1 MRSLTLTLFLT
12 FSFNAFAQSTIEP
25 TSNNQGS
32 LLDAMS
38 SLSLA
43 DQTID
48 QDNRDQEA
56 DEADTCLWGG
66 WISTKSETGE
76 CQAAFLVGVY
86 SDPYI
91 KNFGP
96 TYGADLRCG
105 APTLYRCNPV
115 IFGQADSGRDAKGY
129 CVNIPRPDSALLMN
143 ACKAAAAE
151 HSKEHLEQLKK
162 NPELLANYIAQS
174 AEIALQ
180 CRQGGSSCNEFIEA
194 VTNEVKPAL
203 SCHETS
209 ALFPFMG
216 GTMSSNNLSMID
228 QLTGSLGS
236 EYNSYIEKLLE
247 NREAALT
254 HNRELLDKAIEQYSN
269 SDDVR
274 RMHTRLN
281 QRFTVRLSSHRR
293 PSGSKAST
301 TSIGRCLMYVKFG
314 LLSGGFAT
322 SYPPGAHAKDFGP
335 KLKSMGFSNL
345 MDMEGFD
352 DINPENAPPGAVI
365 VYSGGRSGHIEVKME
380 DGRYG
385 SDFVSNTPISS
396 RTRARVPI
404 GIYVKIPRNIEG
416 LVEVPNE

>member
-1 MRSLTLTLFLT
+1 MRVLIL
-12 FSFNAFAQSTIEP
+12 SFILLLSSDLWSQSSVEP
-25 TSNNQGS
+25 TTSSQGS

-43 DQTID
+43 EQSVD

-66 WISTKSETGE
+66 WISTKSDTGE
-76 CQAAFLVGVY
+76 CQPAHLQSVY
-86 SDPYI
+86 NDPYI

-96 TYGADLRCG
+96 VYDTGMRCG
-105 APTLYRCNPV
+105 AANLYRCNPV
-115 IFGQADSGRDAKGY
+115 VFGKAQEGRDSKGY
-129 CVNIPRPDSALLMN
+129 CVNIPRADSALLMA
-143 ACKAAAAE
+143 ACRSVAAE
-151 HSKEHLEQLKK
+151 HSTEHFNQLKK
-162 NPELLANYIAQS
+162 DPELLANYIAQS

-180 CRQGGSSCNEFIEA
+180 CRQGGSDCNEFIEA
-194 VTNEVKPAL
+194 ITSEVRPAL
-203 SCHETS
+203 GCHETS
-209 ALFPFMG
+209 TLFPYMG
-216 GTMSSNNLSMID
+216 NIMSPNNLAMID

-236 EYNSYIEKLLE
+236 QYNTYLEELLSS
-247 NREAALT
+247 REAALT
-254 HNRELLDKAIEQYSN
+254 HNKNLLDQAIAQYSS

-274 RMHTRLN
+274 RMHARLN
-281 QRFTVRLSSHRR
+281 QRFTVRLSSSRR
-293 PSGSKAST
+293 PSGSKSSS

-314 LLSGGFAT
+314 MLSGGFAS
-322 SYPPGAHAKDFGP
+322 SYPPGAHAQGFGP
-335 KLKSMGFSNL
+335 ELRKMGFTNL
-345 MDMEGFD
+345 MKTPGFED
-352 DINPENAPPGAVI
+352 LTPENAPPGAVI